1 MRKEQAKGVKEKRQ
15 QVETIKLEI
24 DLFKGIKMK
33 EISDRKKEL
42 VSSEKSVKVENK
54 KLRESER
61 SLELKKR

>member
-1 MRKEQAKGVKEKRQ
+1 
-15 QVETIKLEI
+15 VETIKLEI

-42 VSSEKSVKVENK
+42 VSSEKSVKIENK

>member
-1 MRKEQAKGVKEKRQ
+1 MRKEEARRVKEKRQ
-15 QVETIKLEI
+15 RVETIKLEI